1 MKLVHR
7 PVSSSHF
14 YVRLEVF
21 SGLEKICGGKAMQ
34 QITRRLGQSDLYITK
49 VGIGTAPIGSTPE
62 WSVNWGPQDENEAVR
77 AIEVAIDLGV
87 NWIDTAPFYGWGRAE
102 QIVGKALRGKRDSV
116 YIFTKC
122 GTLGNG
128 QTRWR
133 EDLSPAS
140 IRSEVEASLRNL
152 QTDHIDLY
160 QFHDPHPHTPI
171 EESWATMQTLIQEGK
186 VRYGG
191 LSNHTP
197 DLMERAMTIAP
208 ITSNQDQYSLLHRAI
223 ERDVLPFSQQHNIG
237 VLAWSPLASGFL
249 TDGFDLES
257 LDPQDFRRRRPF
269 AQEPAFTRLKQLR
282 AMLPTIAQYHHKNMV
297 DLAIAWVLRQPALTG
312 AIMGIRS
319 EQEAREM
326 AGGINW
332 KLTDQ
337 ETQVIEQALTLWG
350 RDA

>member
-1 MKLVHR
+1 MKLTT
-7 PVSSSHF
+7 S
-14 YVRLEVF
+14 
-21 SGLEKICGGKAMQ
+21 
-34 QITRRLGQSDLYITK
+34 RLGQSELEITR
-49 VGIGTAPIGSTPE
+49 VGIGTAPIGSTPS
-62 WSVNWGPQDENEAVR
+62 WSVYWGPQRERDAIR
-77 AIEVAIDLGV
+77 AIEVALDLGV

-102 QIVGKALRGKRDSV
+102 QIAGKALRGKRDNV

-122 GTLGNG
+122 GTLPDG
-128 QTRWR
+128 QGGSR
-133 EDLSPAS
+133 EDLSPAN
-140 IRSEVEASLRNL
+140 IRGEVEASLRRL
-152 QTDHIDLY
+152 HTDFIDLY
-160 QFHDPHPHTPI
+160 QFHDPDPHTPI

-197 DLMERAMTIAP
+197 DLMERAMMIAP
-208 ITSNQDQYSLLHRAI
+208 ITSNQHQYSLLHRAI
-223 ERDVLPFSQQHNIG
+223 ERDILPFSQQHNIG

-282 AMLPTIAQYHHKNMV
+282 ATLQAIAQDHHKKMV

-326 AGGINW
+326 AGGLDW

-337 ETQVIEQALTLWG
+337 ELQAIEQALTLWG
-350 RDA
+350 GGV